1 MVGTVTVN
9 VSGKLEINF
18 DFSVSFSSNSDEV
31 RSILRPINCP
41 VNLALT
47 EISDSGN
54 GQLDL
59 SNDTNDEIDRSEG
72 FESSTTRPP
81 EEMNSSPS
89 TGSISPTDLFPSLS
103 ALDTD
108 WLSTS
113 SERFEENWLDS
124 PVGANVFGPRVVA
137 SIANAFNEILT
148 DLNSDANNDG
158 DGNGAGNDDDDG
170 NGAGNDDDDGNAVKN
185 EGVNGDVTEIDNG
198 DGDVVFLF
206 EVVRT

>member
-47 EISDSGN
+47 EISDPGN
-54 GQLDL
+54 AQLDL
-59 SNDTNDEIDRSEG
+59 PGETNEGMDRSEG

-81 EEMNSSPS
+81 EEINSSPS
-89 TGSISPTDLFPSLS
+89 ADPTCPSLS

-113 SERFEENWLDS
+113 PGFEENWLDS
-124 PVGANVFGPRVVA
+124 PVGENVFGSRVVA

-148 DLNSDANNDG
+148 ELNSDANNDG
-158 DGNGAGNDDDDG
+158 EGDVAGNDDDEGDV
-170 NGAGNDDDDGNAVKN
+170 AGNDDDDGNAVK
-185 EGVNGDVTEIDNG
+185 TEIDNG
-198 DGDVVFLF
+198 DDDVMFLF
-206 EVVRT
+206 EVVKP